1 MYHGGAFKGPLY
13 NSPNSAFA
21 FRPSSPS
28 VSSVVRQGP
37 VSVKEDGTFASWMWR
52 YKWLTLDDAA
62 LSLHKSENSPQQS
75 VILLC
80 DIAKFERTELK
91 PYCLLLETQD
101 GKRYF
106 LSLKNDEEL
115 YGWQDD
121 VYSRSPLMAITS
133 NPTNFV
139 HNVHVAFDPVSGAF
153 TGMPDQ
159 WSKLLTKSAIARED
173 YARNPQAV
181 LDVLE
186 FYADH
191 QKRELERE
199 TDMAAR
205 FNAGTSLGSKGKL
218 VASLSASLDGRPAA
232 KRQESA
238 LPGLDTPSSSSSN
251 NNKAP
256 HLRSPQPA
264 PDVPSPGSKEELP
277 LSTDLKAQQ
286 KAPRPPSAGG
296 VGSTGTGAE
305 AGATVPQALIL
316 PLRVK
321 REREREERAPLGRLS
336 PTGRKRTIGACGDF
350 EVLC

>member
-52 YKWLTLDDAA
+52 YKWLTLDVAA

-75 VILLC
+75 VILLR

-159 WSKLLTKSAIARED
+159 WSKLLTKPAIARED
-173 YARNPQAV
+173 YAKDPQAV

-191 QKRELERE
+191 QKRGLERE
-199 TDMAAR
+199 ADMGA
-205 FNAGTSLGSKGKL
+205 
-218 VASLSASLDGRPAA
+218 
-232 KRQESA
+232 A
-238 LPGLDTPSSSSSN
+238 LPPYSKLTHKSHINPGRT
-251 NNKAP
+251 
-256 HLRSPQPA
+256 SPLQRQHEPR
-264 PDVPSPGSKEELP
+264 
-277 LSTDLKAQQ
+277 QQ
-286 KAPRPPSAGG
+286 GQACSLTVRVARRAPR
-296 VGSTGTGAE
+296 
-305 AGATVPQALIL
+305 
-316 PLRVK
+316 R
-321 REREREERAPLGRLS
+321 
-336 PTGRKRTIGACGDF
+336 
-350 EVLC
+350 